1 MGFIFRVFLDGI
13 WFPIF
18 LTILGKRFTRKR
30 TASPIRIRIVATM
43 AIRIKS
49 NLIVTAGIGLY
60 YRHISLG
67 KREKIISF
75 PVPGEDK
82 RGSSGRPENR
92 S

>member
-60 YRHISLG
+60 YRGGTL
-67 KREKIISF
+67 EK
-75 PVPGEDK
+75 GEKGFWSTFILVEFFELLD
-82 RGSSGRPENR
+82 RNSCLF
-92 S
+92 